1 MQGRIRSQTPCRCP
15 CKWEISHVSFDIALL
30 CAIQKKM
37 AVESGRH
44 TRSFSVSLLLTV
56 IVVTLVIESTSAA
69 TTTNQRSLSKRS
81 FFDINCKGTYD
92 ARIYARLEIIC
103 QDCYNLYR
111 EPELLSLCTAECF
124 NTPFFGGCVK
134 ALLMEEM
141 EDELRK
147 MKTKIG

>member
-1 MQGRIRSQTPCRCP
+1 MGKTESSGGNRN
-15 CKWEISHVSFDIALL
+15 F
-30 CAIQKKM
+30 QKKM

-111 EPELLSLCTAECF
+111 EPELLSLCTSNCF
-124 NTPFFGGCVK
+124 TSNYFKGCLD
-134 ALLMEEM
+134 ALLINDEKEIERII
-141 EDELRK
+141 EDISIIHE
-147 MKTKIG
+147 IPF